1 MVSTGGL
8 PVTLPRAANFVPDES
23 QIIELNDGVILMTSR
38 NQQNYH
44 CHCRIMSKSYD
55 GAETFAHSNIY
66 FDETLI
72 DPVVA
77 ASLLGYKRMV
87 YFSNPANKL
96 LRVNMTLHWSGDNGA
111 SWMGAVQ
118 VWKGPSGYSCL
129 TAVPGTQSNETPIA
143 LVFEK
148 GFMHYYESIVFVRFR
163 LEQD

>member
-1 MVSTGGL
+1 
-8 PVTLPRAANFVPDES
+8 
-23 QIIELNDGVILMTSR
+23 
-38 NQQNYH
+38 
-44 CHCRIMSKSYD
+44 MSKSYD
-55 GAETFAHSNIY
+55 GAETFAQSKIY

-77 ASLLGYKRMV
+77 ASLLGYKSMV

-96 LRVNMTLHWSGDNGA
+96 LRVNMTLRWSGDNGA
-111 SWMGAVQ
+111 SWMGAVP

-148 GFMHYYESIVFVRFR
+148 GYMHYYENIVFVRFR